1 MDPQRVSLR
10 NQPTVDQ
17 SRQIQLLKM
26 SKQNQDGFP
35 DRNNRQNLIDRI
47 KDYIQQ
53 NGFYWSSQESRES
66 GDSGSSEWWSSPV
79 IKCGHD
85 GHRPGRSFNS

>member
-1 MDPQRVSLR
+1 
-10 NQPTVDQ
+10 
-17 SRQIQLLKM
+17 M

-35 DRNNRQNLIDRI
+35 DRNSRQNLIDRI

-53 NGFYWSSQESRES
+53 NGFCWSSQEIREN
-66 GDSGSSEWWSSPV
+66 GGPGSSEWSSPV

-85 GHRPGRSFNS
+85 GHRTGRSFNKYSSSLVLILKTLLKSDFPEVSLQGR